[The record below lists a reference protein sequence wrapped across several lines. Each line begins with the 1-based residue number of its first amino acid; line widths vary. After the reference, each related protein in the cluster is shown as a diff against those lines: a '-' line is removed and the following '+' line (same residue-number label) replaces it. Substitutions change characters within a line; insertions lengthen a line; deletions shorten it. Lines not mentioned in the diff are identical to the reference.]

1 MSYFSVDIEA
11 DGPAP
16 GLFSMVS
23 FGAVVVESGLS
34 RTFYA
39 ELAPISDRW
48 IPDALAVSG
57 FTREQVMSFE
67 DPPSVMTRFEEWV
80 NANSKG
86 RPIFIADNPGFDF
99 AFINYY
105 FHAFVGRNPFGFSS
119 RRIGDLYCGAKLDTF
134 AKWKHLRKTNHSH
147 NALDDAK
154 GNAEAIIEMQR
165 LGLRIRLD

>member
-16 GLFSMVS
+16 GLYSMIS
-23 FGAVVVESGLS
+23 FGAVVVEPDLN

-39 ELAPISDRW
+39 ELKPISDRW

-57 FTREQVMSFE
+57 FTREQTIRFE
-67 DPPSVMTRFEEWV
+67 DPIPVMARFEEWV
-80 NANSKG
+80 NTNSKG

-105 FHAFVGRNPFGFSS
+105 FHAFLGRNPFGFSS

-134 AKWKHLRKTNHSH
+134 SKWKHLRETRHSH
-147 NALDDAK
+147 NALDDAT
-154 GNAEAIIEMQR
+154 GNAEAILKMQDM
-165 LGLRIRLD
+165 GLKIRLD

>member
-57 FTREQVMSFE
+57 FTREQLMNFE
-67 DPPSVMTRFEEWV
+67 DPKSVMTRFEEWV

-105 FHAFVGRNPFGFSS
+105 FHAFVGSNPFGFSS

>member
-67 DPPSVMTRFEEWV
+67 DPKSVMTRFEEWV

-105 FHAFVGRNPFGFSS
+105 FHAFVGSNPFGFSS

>member
-23 FGAVVVESGLS
+23 FGAIVVESGLS

-67 DPPSVMTRFEEWV
+67 DPKSVMTRFEEWV
-80 NANSKG
+80 NDNSKG

-105 FHAFVGRNPFGFSS
+105 FHAFVGSNPFGFSS
-119 RRIGDLYCGAKLDTF
+119 RRIGDLYCGAKFDTF
-134 AKWKHLRKTNHSH
+134 AKWKHLRKTRHSH

-154 GNAEAIIEMQR
+154 GNAEAILEMQKM
-165 LGLRIRLD
+165 GIKIRLD